1 MAKVGPNE
9 LCPCGSGRKFKKCC
23 GDPRAID
30 RYTRDERKAAFTRLT
45 DYIEVFARDDAERAS
60 EVFWGEFASRADE
73 LPPERD
79 ELFDDIEQL
88 WLMFDHA
95 GAGGAMVD
103 RFLAGAQL
111 GDGERAF
118 LAALRRSSMRVYEV
132 VAARPGQ
139 SLALRDAIEGGEVTV
154 NERQASRTIARGAY
168 LAARVVPRGP
178 SGGPEIEAGLLH
190 LAPMVRDPLLARIR
204 DERARFV
211 DQHRGD
217 DVTAFY
223 KGLPPLF
230 HEVWVGTMLAS
241 GEADEA
247 GPPSEPPPGPG

>member
-1 MAKVGPNE
+1 MAKIGPNE

-23 GDPRAID
+23 GDPRAVD

-45 DYIEVFARDDAERAS
+45 EYIEVFGRDDAERAS
-60 EVFWGEFASRADE
+60 EVFWGEFSSRADE

-95 GAGGAMVD
+95 GAGGVMVD
-103 RFLAGAQL
+103 RFLAGAEL

-118 LAALRRSSMRVYEV
+118 LQALRRSSMRVYEV
-132 VAARPGQ
+132 VAAQPGQ
-139 SLALRDAIEGGEVTV
+139 SLRLRDAIEGGEVTV
-154 NERQASRTIARGAY
+154 NERQASRTMARGDY

-190 LAPMVRDPLLARIR
+190 VAPMVSEPLLARIR
-204 DERARFV
+204 DERARFA
-211 DQHRGD
+211 DEHRGG

-230 HEVWVGTMLAS
+230 HQVWVGTMLD
-241 GEADEA
+241 ADEPGDPA
-247 GPPSEPPPGPG
+247 AESPGPG